1 MKVLKSLCSA
11 FLMYSV
17 IPMPKVKWCEENRRY
32 SLCFFPL
39 IGVIIGGLL
48 MMWRVICEDGWIKDW
63 LFAAV
68 ACVFPLWISGDIHM
82 DGYCDVLDAEAS
94 HADRARRL
102 EIMSDP
108 HIGSFAA
115 VGLGVYMVLQFGLF
129 AQMDSRKAAA
139 VVALGYT
146 LSRAL
151 SGLAAVTFKSA
162 KSGSTLQDFVKPAHR
177 AVTVTTLCV
186 IIAAVAVGMAAVNP
200 LFGAAALLAAGA
212 TLLFYRIFAY
222 KRYGGITGDLAGF
235 FLQICELAILA
246 AVVIAEI
253 LTREIPIF
261 YLWGLL

>member
-1 MKVLKSLCSA
+1 MNVLKSFCSA
-11 FLMYSV
+11 FSMYSV

-39 IGVIIGGLL
+39 IGLIIGGLL
-48 MMWRVICEDGWIKDW
+48 MMWRIIYEDGWFKDW

-68 ACVFPLWISGDIHM
+68 ACIFPLWISGDIHM
-82 DGYCDVLDAEAS
+82 DGYCDVLDAEGS
-94 HADRARRL
+94 HADRSRRL

-115 VGLGVYMVLQFGLF
+115 VGLGVYIVLQFGLF
-129 AQMDSRKAAA
+129 TQVDSRQAAA

-162 KSGSTLQDFVKPAHR
+162 KSEGTLQNFVKPAHR
-177 AVTVTTLCV
+177 AVTITVLAV
-186 IIAAVAVGMAAVNP
+186 ITAAVSAGMVLIDP
-200 LFGAAALLAAGA
+200 IFGAAALIAAGG

-235 FLQICELAILA
+235 FLQLCELAILA
-246 AVVIAEI
+246 AVVIATI
-253 LTREIPIF
+253 IARKFFIF
-261 YLWGLL
+261 YPWVL